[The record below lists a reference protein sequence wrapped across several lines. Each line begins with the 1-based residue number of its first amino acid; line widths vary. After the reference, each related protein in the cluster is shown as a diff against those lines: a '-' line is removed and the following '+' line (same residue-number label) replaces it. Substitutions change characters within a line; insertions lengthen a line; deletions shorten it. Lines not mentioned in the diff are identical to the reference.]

1 MHFVLCFCISIVR
14 SNESLYSFSILLK
27 VLLHVHSVIVFSQ
40 CSSLLS
46 IWYCRDSIFRSISL
60 FEYVFSLG
68 FDSERDMLVVSV
80 FVVRSI
86 GILPNYLLGF
96 SFYMFLFVGGCGHC
110 ALAFSFFVLV
120 IFTCTLFSIVAQNV
134 QNFC

>member
-14 SNESLYSFSILLK
+14 SNDSLYSFSILLK
-27 VLLHVHSVIVFSQ
+27 VFLHVHSVIVFSQ

-46 IWYCRDSIFRSISL
+46 IWYCRDSIFLSISL

-86 GILPNYLLGF
+86 GILPQ
-96 SFYMFLFVGGCGHC
+96 LFVGLFLLYVSVCWCRWWLWSLCTGF
-110 ALAFSFFVLV
+110 LFFCVSY
-120 IFTCTLFSIVAQNV
+120 IYMYTF
-134 QNFC
+134 